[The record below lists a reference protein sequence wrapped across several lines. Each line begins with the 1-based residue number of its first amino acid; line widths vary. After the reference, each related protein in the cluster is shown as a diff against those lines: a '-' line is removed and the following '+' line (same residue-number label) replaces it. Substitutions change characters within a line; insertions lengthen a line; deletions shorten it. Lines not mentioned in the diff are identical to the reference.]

1 MRALRAWLLRLGAS
15 LSGRVQPGEVADE
28 LDSHLAFHIDD
39 NVRAGM
45 TPAEARRTALLKL
58 GGFVQTVESIRE
70 QRGLPLL
77 DTLRQDLVYAVRVLR
92 RNPGFTATAVITFAL
107 GIGANSAIFSIVNA
121 ILLRPLPLAEPSQL
135 VMIFATEAR
144 RSLQFDGVSYPAFID
159 WQEQN
164 RSFASMAAFANRD
177 LPLGTGDEVV
187 AARGKVVSAN
197 IFDVVGVQPA
207 IGRAFGDWRPGSS
220 DVVILSDGFWKRY
233 FGGSPSAIGQTVRI
247 DERPHT
253 IVGVMPPRF
262 TLDGDSEDFFQPL
275 GVENM
280 NRGRGF
286 LRTVGRLRRGVALEQ
301 ARDDMSAIARRL
313 ERLYPGTHNGVGANL
328 VPMAGAVARRV
339 RMGLLT
345 IMSVVGV
352 VLLIACANVAS
363 LMLARGATRQ
373 QELALRAALGA
384 GRLRLV
390 RQLLTESAVIAAAG
404 GALGLLVAHWTASA
418 LAAAVADQFRV
429 PGIESVRT
437 DGMVLLFT
445 ICVSAA
451 AGLGFGV
458 APAFACLSKDPNDRL
473 REASRSATGRR
484 APRARRGLVI
494 AETALALAL
503 LVGGGTLIRTFLTL
517 RATPPGFNS
526 ASLIKADL
534 SLPLPSFRQLDTRV
548 GFYHAALQRVRALP
562 GVRAAAFVSILPLNN
577 RNNTE
582 SFHIV
587 GKPDPSP
594 DRGFSAVFNMASAG
608 YFRMMGIPIRGGR
621 EFEEHDAAGA
631 PDVAVINEAA
641 ARAFWPGESPLGRQ
655 IVLPINNEASQILT
669 VVGVVGDVRQ
679 ASLGIPPRPEI
690 AVSPMQS
697 HLPGSSVTIV
707 AQTKG
712 APKALAESL
721 RAAVHSAN
729 SLVPISRIAT
739 VDDVVSSSIVE
750 PRLYATLLGAFALL
764 ALVLACVGLYGLIAY
779 SVSQRRHE
787 FGVRVALGAAQSTIM
802 RLVVGE
808 GLHLAA
814 AGVGIGLVLALA
826 ASRLLV
832 GLVVGVEP
840 QDPVTFAAVTLVLV
854 AATLLATCI
863 PARRAAR
870 VDAMVALRTD

>member
-1 MRALRAWLLRLGAS
+1 MRTIRAFCLRIADVFTR
-15 LSGRVQPGEVADE
+15 GRRDREFRDE
-28 LDSHLAFHIDD
+28 LESHLQLHVED
-39 NVRAGM
+39 NLRAGM
-45 TPAEARRTALLKL
+45 TPGEAHRVAMIKL
-58 GGFVQTVESIRE
+58 GGVAQTTERYRDR
-70 QRGLPLL
+70 RGLPEF
-77 DTLRQDLVYAVRVLR
+77 DALRQDLVYAVRVLR

-121 ILLRPLPLAEPSQL
+121 ILLRPLPLAEQSQL

-164 RSFASMAAFANRD
+164 RSFESMAAFANQS
-177 LPLGTGDEVV
+177 LPLGTGDDVV
-187 AARGKVVSAN
+187 PARGKVVTAN
-197 IFDVVGVQPA
+197 LFDVVGVQPA
-207 IGRAFGDWRPGSS
+207 IGRAFREWRLQSA
-220 DVVILSDGFWKRY
+220 DVVVLSDGFWKRH
-233 FGGSPSAIGQTVRI
+233 FGGSPAAIGQTVRI

-253 IVGVMPPRF
+253 IVGVMPSRF

-275 GVENM
+275 GVDA
-280 NRGRGF
+280 NRNRGF
-286 LRTVGRLRRGVALEQ
+286 LRTVGRLRRGVTLEQ
-301 ARDDMSAIARRL
+301 ARYDLSTITRRL
-313 ERLYPGTHNGVGANL
+313 ERLYPDSHAGVGANL
-328 VPMAGAVARRV
+328 VPMADAVARRV

-384 GRLRLV
+384 GRFRLV

-404 GALGLLVAHWTASA
+404 GILGLLVAHWTASA

-445 ICVSAA
+445 LCVSAA
-451 AGLGFGV
+451 AGLGFGI
-458 APAFACLSKDPNDRL
+458 APAFACLSTDPSERL

-503 LVGGGTLIRTFLTL
+503 LVGGGTLLRTFLKL

-534 SLPLPSFRQLDTRV
+534 SLPLPSFLQLDTRV
-548 GFYHAALQRVRALP
+548 GFYRAALQRTRALP

-587 GKPDPSP
+587 CKPDPSP
-594 DRGFSAVFNMASAG
+594 TRGFNAVFNIASAG
-608 YFRMMGIPIRGGR
+608 YFKMMGIPIRTGR
-621 EFEEHDAAGA
+621 EVEERDAAGA
-631 PDVAVINEAA
+631 PDVAVVNEAA
-641 ARAFWPGESPLGRQ
+641 ARGFWPGESPLGRQ
-655 IVLPINNEASQILT
+655 IVLPINDEASQTLT

-679 ASLGIPPRPEI
+679 ASLGILPRPEI
-690 AVSPMQS
+690 VVSPMQS
-697 HLPGSSVTIV
+697 RLRGNSITIV
-707 AQTKG
+707 AQTAG
-712 APKALAESL
+712 APQALTGSL

-729 SLVPISRIAT
+729 PLVPISRIAT
-739 VDDVVSSSIVE
+739 VDDVVSNSIVE

-764 ALVLACVGLYGLIAY
+764 ALVLASVGLYGLIAY

-808 GLHLAA
+808 GLYLAA
-814 AGVGIGLVLALA
+814 AGVGIGLVVAVA
-826 ASRLLV
+826 ATRLLV

-840 QDPVTFAAVTLVLV
+840 KDPVTFAAVTFVLV
-854 AATLLATCI
+854 AAAMLASYI

-870 VDAMVALRTD
+870 IDPIVALRDE

>member
-1 MRALRAWLLRLGAS
+1 MRAMRGWLVRLAAVFG
-15 LSGRVQPGEVADE
+15 GHGQDREIADE
-28 LDSHLAFHIDD
+28 LASHLQLHIDD

-45 TPAEARRTALLKL
+45 SPADARRAAMIRL
-58 GGFVQTVESIRE
+58 GGVSQTAESVRDR
-70 QRGLPLL
+70 RGLPFF

-92 RNPGFTATAVITFAL
+92 RNRGFTATAVITFAL

-135 VMIFATEAR
+135 IMIFATEAR

-164 RSFASMAAFANRD
+164 RSFESMAAFANRD
-177 LPLGTGDEVV
+177 LPLGTSDEVV
-187 AARGKVVSAN
+187 VARGKVVSAN
-197 IFDVVGVQPA
+197 LFDVVGVQPA
-207 IGRAFGDWRPGSS
+207 IGRAFREWRPGSA
-220 DVVILSDGFWKRY
+220 DVVILSDGFWKRH
-233 FGGSPSAIGQTVRI
+233 FGGSPAAIGQTVRI

-262 TLDGDSEDFFQPL
+262 TLDGDSEDYFQPL
-275 GVENM
+275 GVNT

-286 LRTVGRLRRGVALEQ
+286 LRIVSRLRRGVALEQ

-313 ERLYPGTHNGVGANL
+313 ERVYPGEHAGVGANL
-328 VPMAGAVARRV
+328 VPMADAVARRV

-373 QELALRAALGA
+373 QELAVRAALGA

-390 RQLLTESAVIAAAG
+390 RQLLTESVVIAAGG
-404 GALGLLVAHWTASA
+404 GALGLFVAHWTASA

-429 PGIESVRT
+429 PGIESVQT

-503 LVGGGTLIRTFLTL
+503 LVGGGTLIRTFLKL

-534 SLPLPSFRQLDTRV
+534 SLPLPSFWQLDTRV
-548 GFYHAALQRVRALP
+548 GFYQAALQRARALP

-594 DRGFSAVFNMASAG
+594 TRGFNAVFNTASAG
-608 YFRMMGIPIRGGR
+608 YFKMMGIPIRAGR
-621 EFEEHDAAGA
+621 GVEERDVAGA

-655 IVLPINNEASQILT
+655 IVLPINDEAPQILT

-679 ASLGIPPRPEI
+679 ASLGILPRPEI
-690 AVSPMQS
+690 VVSPMQS
-697 HLPGSSVTIV
+697 RVRGSSTTIV
-707 AQTKG
+707 AQTEG
-712 APKALAESL
+712 DPKALASSL

-729 SLVPISRIAT
+729 PLVPISRIAT
-739 VDDVVSSSIVE
+739 VDEVVSNSIVE

-814 AGVGIGLVLALA
+814 AGVGIGLVVALA
-826 ASRLLV
+826 ATRLLV

-840 QDPVTFAAVTLVLV
+840 QDPVTFAAVTFVLA

-870 VDAMVALRTD
+870 VDPIAALRDE

>member
-15 LSGRVQPGEVADE
+15 LWGRARTGDVADE
-28 LDSHLAFHIDD
+28 LNSHLGFHIDD
-39 NVRAGM
+39 NIRAGM
-45 TPAEARRTALLKL
+45 TPDEARRAALIEL
-58 GGFVQTVESIRE
+58 GGFTQTVESIRDR
-70 QRGLPLL
+70 RGLPFL
-77 DTLRQDLVYAVRVLR
+77 DTLWQDLVYAVRVLR
-92 RNPGFTATAVITFAL
+92 RSRGFTATAVLTFAL
-107 GIGANSAIFSIVNA
+107 GVGANSAIFSIVNA
-121 ILLRPLPLAEPSQL
+121 TLLRPLPLAEPSRL
-135 VMIFATEAR
+135 VMIYATEAR

-164 RSFASMAAFANRD
+164 RSFESMAAFANRD
-177 LPLGTGDEVV
+177 LPIGTSDEVV
-187 AARGKVVSAN
+187 VARGKVVSAN
-197 IFDVVGVQPA
+197 LFDVVGVQPA
-207 IGRAFGDWRPGSS
+207 IGRAFRDWRPQSA
-220 DVVILSDGFWKRY
+220 DVVILNDGFWKRH

-253 IVGVMPPRF
+253 IVGVMPPGF
-262 TLDGDSEDFFQPL
+262 SLDGDSEEFFQPL
-275 GVENM
+275 GVDT
-280 NRGRGF
+280 NRNRGF
-286 LRTVGRLRRGVALEQ
+286 LRTVGRLRSGVTVEH

-313 ERLYPGTHNGVGANL
+313 EQLYPDSHAGVGANL
-328 VPMAGAVARRV
+328 VPMADAVARRV
-339 RMGLLT
+339 RMGLIT

-363 LMLARGATRQ
+363 LMLARGAARQ

-384 GRLRLV
+384 GRFRLV

-429 PGIESVRT
+429 PGIERVRT

-445 ICVSAA
+445 IGVSAA
-451 AGLGFGV
+451 AGLGFGI
-458 APAFACLSKDPNDRL
+458 APAFACLSRDPSERL

-484 APRARRGLVI
+484 APRARRGLVV

-534 SLPLPSFRQLDTRV
+534 SLPLPSFWQLDTRV
-548 GFYHAALQRVRALP
+548 GFYQAALQRVRALP

-587 GKPDPSP
+587 GRADPSP
-594 DRGFSAVFNMASAG
+594 TRGFNAVFNMASAG
-608 YFRMMGIPIRGGR
+608 YFRMMGIPIRAGR
-621 EFEEHDAAGA
+621 EVEERDTAGA

-641 ARAFWPGESPLGRQ
+641 ARAFWPEESPLGRQ
-655 IVLPINNEASQILT
+655 IVLPINDAPAQILT
-669 VVGVVGDVRQ
+669 VVGVVGDVRL

-690 AVSPMQS
+690 VVSPMQS
-697 HLPGSSVTIV
+697 HLRGSSTTIV
-707 AQTKG
+707 AQTEG
-712 APKALAESL
+712 DPKALAAPL
-721 RAAVHSAN
+721 RAAVHGAN
-729 SLVPISRIAT
+729 ALVPISRMAT
-739 VDDVVSSSIVE
+739 VDDVVSNSIVE

-787 FGVRVALGAAQSTIM
+787 FGVRVALGAAQGTIV

-808 GLHLAA
+808 GLYLAA
-814 AGVGIGLVLALA
+814 VGVGIGLVVAVA
-826 ASRLLV
+826 ATRLLV

-840 QDPVTFAAVTLVLV
+840 QDPITFAAVTLVLV
-854 AATLLATCI
+854 AATLLATYI

-870 VDAMVALRTD
+870 VDAMVALRAD

>member
-1 MRALRAWLLRLGAS
+1 MRALRAWLLRFGAS
-15 LSGRVQPGEVADE
+15 LSGRAQPGDVADE
-28 LDSHLAFHIDD
+28 LNSHLVFHIDD
-39 NVRAGM
+39 NIRAGM
-45 TPAEARRTALLKL
+45 TPDEARRAAMLKL
-58 GGFVQTVESIRE
+58 GGLAQTAESIRE
-70 QRGLPLL
+70 QRGLPFF

-92 RNPGFTATAVITFAL
+92 RNRAFTATAVVTFAL
-107 GIGANSAIFSIVNA
+107 GVGATSAIFSIVNA

-164 RSFASMAAFANRD
+164 RSFESMAAFANRD
-177 LPLGTGDEVV
+177 LPLGTSDEVV
-187 AARGKVVSAN
+187 VARGKVVSAN
-197 IFDVVGVQPA
+197 LFDVVGVQPA
-207 IGRAFGDWRPGSS
+207 IGRAFRDWTLGSP
-220 DVVILSDGFWKRY
+220 DVVILSDGFWKRH

-262 TLDGDSEDFFQPL
+262 TLDGDSEDYFQPL
-275 GVENM
+275 GVDT

-286 LRTVGRLRRGVALEQ
+286 LRTVGRLRRGVTLEQ
-301 ARDDMSAIARRL
+301 ARDDMSAITRRL
-313 ERLYPGTHNGVGANL
+313 ERLYPGTHQGVGANL
-328 VPMAGAVARRV
+328 VPMADAVARRV

-352 VLLIACANVAS
+352 VLLIACANVAG

-437 DGMVLLFT
+437 DSVVLLFT

-458 APAFACLSKDPNDRL
+458 APAFASLSKDPNDRL

-503 LVGGGTLIRTFLTL
+503 LVGGGTLIRTFLKL

-526 ASLIKADL
+526 ASMIKADL

-548 GFYHAALQRVRALP
+548 GFYKAALQRVRALP

-594 DRGFSAVFNMASAG
+594 DRGFSAVFNVASAG

-621 EFEEHDAAGA
+621 EFEERDAPGA

-655 IVLPINNEASQILT
+655 IVLPINNEASQTVT

-697 HLPGSSVTIV
+697 RVQGSSVTIV
-707 AQTKG
+707 AQTG
-712 APKALAESL
+712 SDPKALAESL

-729 SLVPISRIAT
+729 PLVPISRVAT

-787 FGVRVALGAAQSTIM
+787 FGVRVALGAAQSTIV

-814 AGVGIGLVLALA
+814 AGVGIGLVVAVA
-826 ASRLLV
+826 ATRLLV

-840 QDPVTFAAVTLVLV
+840 QDPVTFAAVTVVLV
-854 AATLLATCI
+854 AATLLATYI
-863 PARRAAR
+863 PARRAAAI
-870 VDAMVALRTD
+870 DPIAALRDE

>member
-15 LSGRVQPGEVADE
+15 LSGRARRSDVADE
-28 LDSHLAFHIDD
+28 LNSHLAFHIED
-39 NVRAGM
+39 NIRAGM
-45 TPAEARRTALLKL
+45 SPAEARRVALLKL
-58 GGFVQTVESIRE
+58 GGFSQTAEAIRE
-70 QRGLPLL
+70 QRALPFF

-92 RNPGFTATAVITFAL
+92 RNRAFTTTAVVTFAL
-107 GIGANSAIFSIVNA
+107 GVGANSAIFSIVNA

-164 RSFASMAAFANRD
+164 RSFESMAAFANRD
-177 LPLGTGDEVV
+177 LPLGTSDEVV
-187 AARGKVVSAN
+187 VARGKVVSAN
-197 IFDVVGVQPA
+197 LFDVVGVQPA
-207 IGRAFGDWRPGSS
+207 IGRAFREWRPQSA
-220 DVVILSDGFWKRY
+220 DVVILSDGFWKRH
-233 FGGSPSAIGQTVRI
+233 FAGSPSAIGQTVRI

-262 TLDGDSEDFFQPL
+262 TLDGDSEEFFQPL
-275 GVENM
+275 GLDT
-280 NRGRGF
+280 NRNRGF
-286 LRTVGRLRRGVALEQ
+286 LRTVGRLRPGVTLEQ
-301 ARDDMSAIARRL
+301 ARDDMSAITRRL
-313 ERLYPGTHNGVGANL
+313 ERLYPDSHAGVGANL
-328 VPMAGAVARRV
+328 VPMADAVARRV

-363 LMLARGATRQ
+363 LLLARGATRQ

-429 PGIESVRT
+429 PGIQSVRT

-445 ICVSAA
+445 IGVSVA

-473 REASRSATGRR
+473 REASRSATARR

-503 LVGGGTLIRTFLTL
+503 LVGGGTLIKTFLKL
-517 RATPPGFNS
+517 RSTPPGFNS

-534 SLPLPSFRQLDTRV
+534 SLPLPSFWQLDTRV
-548 GFYHAALQRVRALP
+548 GFYQAALQRVRSLP

-587 GKPDPSP
+587 GKADPSP
-594 DRGFSAVFNMASAG
+594 TRGFNAVFNMASAG
-608 YFRMMGIPIRGGR
+608 YFRMMGIPIRAGR
-621 EFEEHDAAGA
+621 EVEERDAAGA

-641 ARAFWPGESPLGRQ
+641 ARAFWPGESPL
-655 IVLPINNEASQILT
+655 
-669 VVGVVGDVRQ
+669 
-679 ASLGIPPRPEI
+679 
-690 AVSPMQS
+690 
-697 HLPGSSVTIV
+697 
-707 AQTKG
+707 
-712 APKALAESL
+712 
-721 RAAVHSAN
+721 
-729 SLVPISRIAT
+729 
-739 VDDVVSSSIVE
+739 
-750 PRLYATLLGAFALL
+750 
-764 ALVLACVGLYGLIAY
+764 
-779 SVSQRRHE
+779 
-787 FGVRVALGAAQSTIM
+787 
-802 RLVVGE
+802 
-808 GLHLAA
+808 
-814 AGVGIGLVLALA
+814 
-826 ASRLLV
+826 
-832 GLVVGVEP
+832 
-840 QDPVTFAAVTLVLV
+840 
-854 AATLLATCI
+854 
-863 PARRAAR
+863 
-870 VDAMVALRTD
+870 

>member
-1 MRALRAWLLRLGAS
+1 MRTLRAWLVRLAAS
-15 LSGRVQPGEVADE
+15 LSGRARHSDATDE
-28 LDSHLAFHIDD
+28 LNSHLAFHIDD

-45 TPAEARRTALLKL
+45 TPDEARRTALLKL
-58 GGFVQTVESIRE
+58 GGFTQTAESVGDR
-70 QRGLPLL
+70 RGLPFF
-77 DTLRQDLVYAVRVLR
+77 DTLWQDLVYAARVLR
-92 RNPGFTATAVITFAL
+92 RNRGFTATAVITFAL
-107 GIGANSAIFSIVNA
+107 GIGVNSAIFSIVNA
-121 ILLRPLPLAEPSQL
+121 ILLRPLPLADPARL

-164 RSFASMAAFANRD
+164 RSFESMAAFANRD
-177 LPLGTGDEVV
+177 LPLGTSDEVV
-187 AARGKVVSAN
+187 VARGKVVSAN
-197 IFDVVGVQPA
+197 LFDVVGVQPA
-207 IGRAFGDWRPGSS
+207 IGRAFRDWRLGSA
-220 DVVILSDGFWKRY
+220 DVVILSDGFWKRH

-262 TLDGDSEDFFQPL
+262 TLDGDSEDYFQPL
-275 GVENM
+275 GINT

-313 ERLYPGTHNGVGANL
+313 ERLYPDTHEGVGANL
-328 VPMAGAVARRV
+328 VPMADAVARRV

-404 GALGLLVAHWTASA
+404 GVLGLLVAHWTASA

-429 PGIESVRT
+429 PGIDSVRT

-445 ICVSAA
+445 LCVSAA
-451 AGLGFGV
+451 AGLGFGI
-458 APAFACLSKDPNDRL
+458 APAFACLSTDPSERL

-503 LVGGGTLIRTFLTL
+503 LVGGGTLIRTFLKL

-526 ASLIKADL
+526 ARLIKADL
-534 SLPLPSFRQLDTRV
+534 SLPLPSFQQLDTRV
-548 GFYHAALQRVRALP
+548 GFYQAALQRVRALP

-594 DRGFSAVFNMASAG
+594 TRGFSAVFNIASAG

-621 EFEEHDAAGA
+621 EFEERDAAGA

-641 ARAFWPGESPLGRQ
+641 ARAFWPSESPLGRQ
-655 IVLPINNEASQILT
+655 IVLPINNEPSRILT

-690 AVSPMQS
+690 AISPMQS
-697 HLPGSSVTIV
+697 RLPGSSVTIV
-707 AQTKG
+707 AQTEG
-712 APKALAESL
+712 DPKALTGSL

-729 SLVPISRIAT
+729 PLVPISLIAT
-739 VDDVVSSSIVE
+739 VDDVVSNSIVE

-787 FGVRVALGAAQSTIM
+787 FGVRVALGAAQSAIM

-814 AGVGIGLVLALA
+814 AGVGIGLVVAVA
-826 ASRLLV
+826 ATRLLV

-840 QDPVTFAAVTLVLV
+840 QDPVTFAAVTFVLV
-854 AATLLATCI
+854 AATLLATYI

-870 VDAMVALRTD
+870 VDPIAALRDE

>member
-1 MRALRAWLLRLGAS
+1 MRTLRAWLVRLAAS
-15 LSGRVQPGEVADE
+15 LSGRARRGDAADE
-28 LDSHLAFHIDD
+28 LNSHLAFHIDD

-45 TPAEARRTALLKL
+45 TPDEARRAALLKL
-58 GGFVQTVESIRE
+58 GGFTQTAESIRDR
-70 QRGLPLL
+70 RGLPFL
-77 DTLRQDLVYAVRVLR
+77 DTLWQDLVYAARMLR
-92 RNPGFTATAVITFAL
+92 RNRGFTATAVLTFAL

-121 ILLRPLPLAEPSQL
+121 ILLRPLPLADPARL

-144 RSLQFDGVSYPAFID
+144 RSLQFDGVSYPAYID

-164 RSFASMAAFANRD
+164 RSFESMAAFANRD
-177 LPLGTGDEVV
+177 LPLGTSDEVV
-187 AARGKVVSAN
+187 VARGKVVSAN
-197 IFDVVGVQPA
+197 LFDVVGVQPA
-207 IGRAFGDWRPGSS
+207 IGRAFRDWTLGSP
-220 DVVILSDGFWKRY
+220 DVVILSDGFWKRH

-247 DERPHT
+247 DERQHT

-262 TLDGDSEDFFQPL
+262 TLDGDSEDYFQPL
-275 GVENM
+275 GVNT

-313 ERLYPGTHNGVGANL
+313 ERLYPDTHEGVGANL
-328 VPMAGAVARRV
+328 VPMADAVARRV

-404 GALGLLVAHWTASA
+404 GVLGLFVAHWTASA

-458 APAFACLSKDPNDRL
+458 APAFACLSNDPSERL

-484 APRARRGLVI
+484 APRVRRGLVI

-517 RATPPGFNS
+517 RATPPGFTS
-526 ASLIKADL
+526 ARLIKADL
-534 SLPLPSFRQLDTRV
+534 SLPLPSFQQLDTRV

-594 DRGFSAVFNMASAG
+594 TRGFSAVFNIASAG

-621 EFEEHDAAGA
+621 EFEERDAAGA

-655 IVLPINNEASQILT
+655 IVLPINNEASRILT

-690 AVSPMQS
+690 AISPMQS
-697 HLPGSSVTIV
+697 RLPGSSVTIV
-707 AQTKG
+707 AQTEG
-712 APKALAESL
+712 DPKALTGSL

-729 SLVPISRIAT
+729 PLVPISLIAT
-739 VDDVVSSSIVE
+739 VDDVVSNSIVE

-814 AGVGIGLVLALA
+814 AGVGIGLVVAVA
-826 ASRLLV
+826 ATRLLV

-840 QDPVTFAAVTLVLV
+840 QDPVTFAAVTFVLL
-854 AATLLATCI
+854 AATLLATYI

-870 VDAMVALRTD
+870 VDPIAALRDE